1 MQPLPQS
8 VIAPAWAV
16 LPVAGLVVLWAL
28 WYAWRIHAR
37 PGMAPVRRRIRTA
50 NAVVMVALAG
60 ALSYGLCGVSS
71 AASPRVFVTIWTA
84 AALLTLV
91 MACLALLDSWYTARL
106 SLRAAGQLRR
116 ELRGGRAERDEGAG

>member
-16 LPVAGLVVLWAL
+16 LPFAALVVAWAL
-28 WYAWRIHAR
+28 WYAWRINTR
-37 PGMAPVRRRIRTA
+37 PGMAAARRRIRTV
-50 NAVVMVALAG
+50 NAVVIVAVAG
-60 ALSYGLCGVSS
+60 AITYGLCGVSS
-71 AASPRVFVTIWTA
+71 AASPRVFVTTWTA

-116 ELRGGRAERDEGAG
+116 ELRARRAERD